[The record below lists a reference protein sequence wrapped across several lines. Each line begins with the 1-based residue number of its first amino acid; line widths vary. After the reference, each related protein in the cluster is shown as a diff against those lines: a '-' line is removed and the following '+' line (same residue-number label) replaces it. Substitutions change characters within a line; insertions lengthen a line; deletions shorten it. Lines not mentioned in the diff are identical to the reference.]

1 MFLSLILAAAVGG
14 SVASANP
21 CDAATSAEVESVLGG
36 AIVPVPA
43 SEMGEETAPGCLW
56 ATEGRTME
64 IKLTIWSPEELPVL
78 DMPDA
83 AAYFAKLHAE
93 AVSGGR
99 VTPLGGVGERAF
111 ANDLYPKKS
120 GRADGSVVVLSRGR
134 VIVFDFTDVISRDA
148 QAFAVR
154 AAGRL

>member
-1 MFLSLILAAAVGG
+1 MLLGLILAASVGG
-14 SVASANP
+14 SVAANP
-21 CDAATSAEVESVLGG
+21 CDAATPAEVQLVLGDT
-36 AIVPVPA
+36 IVPVPA

-56 ATEGRTME
+56 ATEGRAME
-64 IKLTIWSPEELPVL
+64 IKLTVWSQDELPVL

-93 AVSGGR
+93 AVAGGR

-111 ANDLYPKKS
+111 ASDLYPKRS
-120 GRADGSVVVLSRGR
+120 GRADGSVVVLSEGR
-134 VIVFDFTDVISRDA
+134 VIVFDFTDVISREA

-154 AAGRL
+154 VAGRL

>member
-1 MFLSLILAAAVGG
+1 MFLSLILATAVGG
-14 SVASANP
+14 SFA
-21 CDAATSAEVESVLGG
+21 CDAVTSAEVESVLGG
-36 AIVPVPA
+36 TIVPVPS

-56 ATEGRTME
+56 ATAGRAME
-64 IKLTIWSPEELPVL
+64 IKLTIWSQDELPVL

-111 ANDLYPKKS
+111 ANDLYPKRS
-120 GRADGSVVVLSRGR
+120 GRADGSVVVLSQGR

-154 AAGRL
+154 VAGRL